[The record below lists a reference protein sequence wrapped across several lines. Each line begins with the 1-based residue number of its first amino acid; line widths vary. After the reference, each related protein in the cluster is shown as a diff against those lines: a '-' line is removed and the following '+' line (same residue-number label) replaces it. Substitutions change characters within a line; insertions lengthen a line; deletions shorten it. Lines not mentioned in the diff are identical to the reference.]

1 MALGAKCVL
10 GACGPAV
17 GSEGAQGRRWSQW
30 VGTGSGIG
38 EPGEEAFRS
47 REGGDHREAA
57 GVRVAGR
64 QWDWL

>member
-1 MALGAKCVL
+1 MALGVKRIL

-17 GSEGAQGRRWSQW
+17 GIEGAQGRQCSQW

-57 GVRVAGR
+57 RVRVAGR
-64 QWDWL
+64 LWDWL